1 MSEQLQQQQQQQ
13 QLQQPNSP
21 ISPVNLP
28 GQQVQRV
35 PSAKNSSS
43 AVVGGVPAT
52 GSAWERYSDL
62 CKQSWVRPNS
72 EVLRILEDV
81 EQGMSISVLEFS
93 RNYLGDAGGRALFAC
108 LRMLPMLAE
117 LNVRSNGLRDEAVVF
132 LCNCVSAHPSLGV
145 MDVSENEIN
154 DARGG
159 KALVNLVTENIMIT
173 KLRCDNTR
181 MTEKTKA
188 TITSTVLSNCRN
200 APKMLRKNAYETTST
215 MREQRSTKQDKDS
228 SAEA

>member
-1 MSEQLQQQQQQQ
+1 VTPAWRMAEQQGEQRTSPSKPPGARQASGSNAA
-13 QLQQPNSP
+13 QL
-21 ISPVNLP
+21 
-28 GQQVQRV
+28 
-35 PSAKNSSS
+35 
-43 AVVGGVPAT
+43 AVT
-52 GSAWERYSDL
+52 SGSARERYSEL

-72 EVLRILEDV
+72 EVLRIFQEIELA
-81 EQGMSISVLEFS
+81 GTATGLTVLEFS

-108 LRMLPMLAE
+108 LRMLPGLAE

-132 LCNCVSAHPSLGV
+132 LCNCIAAHPSLGV
-145 MDVSENEIN
+145 LDVSDNEIN

-188 TITSTVLSNCRN
+188 TITNTVLSNCRN
-200 APKMLRKNAYETTST
+200 APKMLRKNAYETTNT
-215 MREQRSTKQDKDS
+215 MRGQERSGTPGPGATD
-228 SAEA
+228 A